1 MVVLNILSSLPGYRL
16 PSILLM
22 VRFGGWKEFFQ
33 PFQEVQELPIHIT
46 AYGCQVLLSGVMA
59 DLSQVILYMA
69 CGYFKTVFG
78 LFIVNSHLFFL
89 CFLSCPIRV
98 RHEYVRV
105 SLYGIVL
112 DVRSSYFLKALPIA
126 VQIFKSALYR

>member
-33 PFQEVQELPIHIT
+33 PFQKVQELPIHIT

-59 DLSQVILYMA
+59 DLESSHS
-69 CGYFKTVFG
+69 
-78 LFIVNSHLFFL
+78 FIWPVDTLKQFL
-89 CFLSCPIRV
+89 AFLS
-98 RHEYVRV
+98 
-105 SLYGIVL
+105 
-112 DVRSSYFLKALPIA
+112 
-126 VQIFKSALYR
+126 